1 MNIVL
6 ITSVINISNNP
17 LSYSKTRSF
26 CDSSNRFED
35 TLKTINSARKYI
47 KNSLILLIECSDL
60 SKHDEKVL
68 NESVDIFIN
77 VYKEPGVVE
86 KVNSNS
92 KSLGEATLTVKAI
105 EYLLDNNIRFNNL
118 FKISGRY
125 WLNDNFDY
133 SKFDNNNIVVRYINP
148 RNPIV
153 STVLYKIP
161 SDIIKEL
168 FYFLINSEDELINCI
183 GYEMIFTSF
192 IKTYNDCKI
201 IKDKIGVNGYI
212 SIDGCYIV
220 I

>member
-1 MNIVL
+1 
-6 ITSVINISNNP
+6 
-17 LSYSKTRSF
+17 
-26 CDSSNRFED
+26 
-35 TLKTINSARKYI
+35 
-47 KNSLILLIECSDL
+47 
-60 SKHDEKVL
+60 
-68 NESVDIFIN
+68 
-77 VYKEPGVVE
+77 
-86 KVNSNS
+86 
-92 KSLGEATLTVKAI
+92 
-105 EYLLDNNIRFNNL
+105 L

-148 RNPIV
+148 HNPIV

-161 SDIIKEL
+161 CDIIKEL

-183 GYEMIFTSF
+183 GYEMLFTSF

-212 SIDGCYIV
+212 SIDGCYID